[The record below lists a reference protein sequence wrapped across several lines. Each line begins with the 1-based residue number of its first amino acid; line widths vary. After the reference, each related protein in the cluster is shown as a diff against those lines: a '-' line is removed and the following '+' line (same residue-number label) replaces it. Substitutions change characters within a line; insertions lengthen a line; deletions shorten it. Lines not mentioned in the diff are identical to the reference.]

1 MLKGVCY
8 DLIEILCKF
17 KLFMLKVN
25 VVFDI
30 VNELKNMYIFGCI
43 CFLVLKDKM

>member
-1 MLKGVCY
+1 MIFYVKGVCY

-30 VNELKNMYIFGCI
+30 VNELNLYVVKI
-43 CFLVLKDKM
+43 

>member
-8 DLIEILCKF
+8 DLIEILYKF
-17 KLFMLKVN
+17 IFFMLKVN

-30 VNELKNMYIFGCI
+30 VNELNLYVVKI
-43 CFLVLKDKM
+43 